1 MSLTVCLLVG
11 VTDCIVV
18 VTVVVVVVVVVV
30 EVLVNVVVVVVVVV
44 VVELVVVNRSVQE
57 ILPTQNNEDRVE
69 KLSFKPLRHVIFV
82 KMHTSQKTCPLHY
95 TYQIR

>member
-18 VTVVVVVVVVVV
+18 VTVVVVVVV
-30 EVLVNVVVVVVVVV
+30 EVLVNVVVVVVV
-44 VVELVVVNRSVQE
+44 EIVVVNRSVQE